1 MYLIFTHRFA
11 CKKWY
16 KFNLFFVLT
25 ERLTIYEECDVD
37 MQCNGTYVGGVCK
50 KIGHRKLCLCENGY
64 IEDKADLICRKG
76 NIIYILKI
84 L

>member
-11 CKKWY
+11 CKKGY

-50 KIGHRKLCLCENGY
+50 KIGHRKLCSVGCLH
-64 IEDKADLICRKG
+64 RKFVQTFIRPW
-76 NIIYILKI
+76 NKF
-84 L
+84 

>member
-1 MYLIFTHRFA
+1 M
-11 CKKWY
+11 
-16 KFNLFFVLT
+16 
-25 ERLTIYEECDVD
+25 YEECDVD

-50 KIGHRKLCLCENGY
+50 EIGHRKLCLCENGY

-76 NIIYILKI
+76 NIIYILRI